1 MVDPAGD
8 RPDPCDKSSAVA
20 FGIEQNAAVQI
31 GDGGVSDRPDP
42 CDKAVS

>member
-20 FGIEQNAAVQI
+20 FGIAIELLQ
-31 GDGGVSDRPDP
+31 DRPDP
-42 CDKAVS
+42 CDKSRISGACSG